1 MDDLEKNWS
10 LLITK
15 LEKQFNEDFNLKGV
29 LCLIGIQELNFGLK
43 KYERHEKMDVIH
55 VAVCKVLS
63 PFGFYQFNKID
74 EDGWPHYKEIK
85 AIKSLNEKDQEELI
99 KLAILKYLS

>member
-29 LCLIGIQELNFGLK
+29 PYLIGIQELNFGLK

>member
-29 LCLIGIQELNFGLK
+29 LYLIGIQELNFGLK

>member
-1 MDDLEKNWS
+1 
-10 LLITK
+10 
-15 LEKQFNEDFNLKGV
+15 
-29 LCLIGIQELNFGLK
+29 
-43 KYERHEKMDVIH
+43 MDVIH

>member
-29 LCLIGIQELNFGLK
+29 LYLIGIQELNFGLK

-63 PFGFYQFNKID
+63 PFSFYQFNKID